1 MTVKTDQ
8 QPNRKSRRE
17 HLTIAYIAKNRLI
30 DDRDPSG
37 SIHSRSLG
45 RSYNRH
51 LAETY
56 GYIVDCTPEVPKS
69 SLVRKRGVTYRGDFS
84 HFGLSER
91 ARRSGRCRT
100 IVKGS
105 PIR

>member
-37 SIHSRSLG
+37 SIYSRSLG

-51 LAETY
+51 LLGSF

-69 SLVRKRGVTYRGDFS
+69 ALRAV
-84 HFGLSER
+84 GLIER
-91 ARRSGRCRT
+91 SRRSGRCRT

>member
-1 MTVKTDQ
+1 MGQ
-8 QPNRKSRRE
+8 QPNRAARRE
-17 HLTIAYIAKNRLI
+17 HLTADYLSKREVEKLREI
-30 DDRDPSG
+30 DE
-37 SIHSRSLG
+37 SIESRSLG

-51 LAETY
+51 LNETY

-69 SLVRKRGVTYRGDFS
+69 ALRAV
-84 HFGLSER
+84 GLIER
-91 ARRSGRCRT
+91 SRRSGRSRT

>member
-1 MTVKTDQ
+1 MTAKADR
-8 QPNRKSRRE
+8 QPNRKARRE
-17 HLTIAYIAKNRLI
+17 HLTADYLSKREVEKLREIDESIA
-30 DDRDPSG
+30 
-37 SIHSRSLG
+37 SRSLG

-51 LAETY
+51 LLGSF

-69 SLVRKRGVTYRGDFS
+69 SLVRKRGFTYSGDFS

-100 IVKGS
+100 IVKGK